1 MGIHKSQHTLMSHDN
16 RKKKKK
22 SQWYTA
28 SAKADIAYGKNWPK
42 HLLFVVFFFF
52 MSEIM
57 QLEIFNRQHT
67 SRPFITSNGLIVL
80 LAEIKN

>member
-1 MGIHKSQHTLMSHDN
+1 MTIG
-16 RKKKKK
+16 KKKP
-22 SQWYTA
+22 SQWYSD

-42 HLLFVVFFFF
+42 QLLFVGVFF

-57 QLEIFNRQHT
+57 QLEIFNRQHEP
-67 SRPFITSNGLIVL
+67 RPFVTSNGLIVL

>member
-16 RKKKKK
+16 RKKKKKK

-42 HLLFVVFFFF
+42 QLLFVVFF
-52 MSEIM
+52 SC
-57 QLEIFNRQHT
+57 Q
-67 SRPFITSNGLIVL
+67 
-80 LAEIKN
+80 K

>member
-1 MGIHKSQHTLMSHDN
+1 MTIGE
-16 RKKKKK
+16 RER

-28 SAKADIAYGKNWPK
+28 SAKADIAYGKNRPK
-42 HLLFVVFFFF
+42 QPLFVFF

-57 QLEIFNRQHT
+57 RLEIFNRQHAT
-67 SRPFITSNGLIVL
+67 RPFVTSNGLIVL

>member
-1 MGIHKSQHTLMSHDN
+1 MTIG
-16 RKKKKK
+16 KKKKK

-42 HLLFVVFFFF
+42 QLLFVFFV
-52 MSEIM
+52 SEIM
-57 QLEIFNRQHT
+57 QLEIFNRQHE
-67 SRPFITSNGLIVL
+67 SRPFVTSNGLIVL